1 MMFFVS
7 IALVLLLIFGV
18 LFVPVTGCID
28 TISNQYYIKIPG
40 LAKANL
46 EGDKSEIVR
55 IRLVVLFFQ
64 FYLYPLRKMK
74 SKQKK
79 ANKDEG
85 ELKLKKQMPF
95 KKMFRIIRTFKI
107 TRFLLD
113 IDTDDYILN
122 AKLYPLF
129 VLLKYNGVNCNVNF
143 QGRNQLVLCVRNR
156 PIHIIKSFINF

>member
-1 MMFFVS
+1 MIFFIS
-7 IALVLLLIFGV
+7 IALVSLLIFGV

-28 TISNQYYIKIPG
+28 TISNQYYIKIHG

-46 EGDKSEIVR
+46 EGHKTEIVR

-64 FYLYPLRKMK
+64 FYLYPLRKRRVKQVEAKK
-74 SKQKK
+74 SKGK
-79 ANKDEG
+79 
-85 ELKLKKQMPF
+85 LKLKKRMSF

-113 IDTDDYILN
+113 IDTDDTILN

-129 VLLKYNGVNCNVNF
+129 SLLKYNGANCNINF
-143 QGRNQLVLCVRNR
+143 QGRNQLVLYVRNR
-156 PIHIIKSFINF
+156 PIHIIKSIINF